1 MRSFPDPDPGGT
13 LRCVS
18 DERRCPSCD
27 ALVSADAG
35 WCGQCFAS
43 LAREPSV
50 AETSIAAG
58 DPPNLDE
65 VLSAET
71 QAGWPCG
78 VCGAR
83 NPIDA
88 DSCQTC
94 GTPFAALMRE
104 ETERPDVAPKDAM
117 AWSLLFPG
125 LGHRLVG
132 RPTDGFARGVTFGL
146 AFGMALLVG
155 VAGVRSGPALGVFLV
170 LLLTGL
176 TVYVGSAFE
185 AHRLASG
192 GDLLVPSRVLMWVLV
207 GVIFLSIALLA
218 LAVVTATRR

>member
-1 MRSFPDPDPGGT
+1 M
-13 LRCVS
+13 
-18 DERRCPSCD
+18 D
-27 ALVSADAG
+27 AE

-43 LAREPSV
+43 LVDESSEGGTEIGTGSPTAADEEPGP
-50 AETSIAAG
+50 APGQGTE
-58 DPPNLDE
+58 
-65 VLSAET
+65 
-71 QAGWPCG
+71 AGWPCG

-88 DSCQTC
+88 DSCLTC
-94 GTPFAALMRE
+94 GTPFAMLMRE
-104 ETERPDVAPKDAM
+104 ETDRPEVAPKDAV

-132 RPTDGFARGVTFGL
+132 RSTDGFARGVVFAL
-146 AFGMALLVG
+146 AFGMSMLVG

-170 LLLTGL
+170 LLVTGL
-176 TVYVGSAFE
+176 AVYVVSAVE
-185 AHRLASG
+185 AHRLATG
-192 GDLLVPSRVLMWVLV
+192 GDLLVPSRVLMWILV